1 MKRSPEK
8 YPSYYDTEF
17 EMENVNFFPESLKHL
32 LEGIIIRKDG
42 SLKTASI
49 GQAIMHTPQST

>member
-1 MKRSPEK
+1 MKRSPET

-17 EMENVNFFPESLKHL
+17 EMENFFPESLKHL
-32 LEGIIIRKDG
+32 LEGIIIGKDG